1 MSWGF
6 MTKAEALALGFTNHG
21 RMFSVPIW
29 VTDTDEPMVA
39 TKFAPAEIWLTI
51 CTFAVQIMGF
61 FGMDVAF
68 PIQIGPRIE

>member
-1 MSWGF
+1 MKIY
-6 MTKAEALALGFTNHG
+6 MTKDEALQQGFTNHG

-29 VTDTDEPMVA
+29 VTDSDAPMVA
-39 TKFAPAEIWLTI
+39 TKFAPFEIWLSI
-51 CTFAVQIMGF
+51 CTFATQLMGA